1 MFDSFG
7 AVTIS
12 WLEQYKLDWY
22 WAGMIDTHILLM
34 KVMYWNV
41 TEVMMYTERNGTFT
55 IPAEHSDLVDRADDY
70 CQTQFPSREKVIT
83 IRAL

>member
-1 MFDSFG
+1 
-7 AVTIS
+7 
-12 WLEQYKLDWY
+12 
-22 WAGMIDTHILLM
+22 
-34 KVMYWNV
+34 
-41 TEVMMYTERNGTFT
+41 MYTERNGTFT